1 MIQAL
6 VDNPAGACPDAA
18 DAKPAPTRSDAR
30 PASRRPRRR
39 RAERDANP
47 RRCLRHLPRLT
58 AEADP
63 GDLDVTDDGDA
74 IDARIAAML
83 PPQLLQPSEIIILLL
98 KPSPLFIILSCA
110 GFLIGVLAVASIGL
124 LLINAGHAIGI
135 DRRELITAAVAVCFL
150 RLCWQFLEW
159 LSRVYVLT
167 DLRVIR
173 VQGVLRVQVFET
185 PLKRVQHTHTLF
197 SIRERL
203 FNLGTIGFATAGT
216 GHVEAAWQMVARPL
230 EVHRIVVQT
239 LNRYR

>member
-1 MIQAL
+1 MIQTL
-6 VDNPAGACPDAA
+6 IDNPAHACAPA
-18 DAKPAPTRSDAR
+18 DANPATQSDAP
-30 PASRRPRRR
+30 PASPRPRRR
-39 RAERDANP
+39 RAKRDESSP
-47 RRCLRHLPRLT
+47 RRPHRLT
-58 AEADP
+58 RLAAEADP
-63 GDLDVTDDGDA
+63 GEVADDADA

-83 PPQLLQPSEIIILLL
+83 PAELLQPSEIIILLL

-110 GFLIGVLAVASIGL
+110 GFLIGVLALASLGL

-135 DRRELITAAVAVCFL
+135 ERRELILAAMAVCFL

-185 PLKRVQHTHTLF
+185 PLKKVQHTHTLF

-203 FNLGTIGFATAGT
+203 FNLGTISFATAGT
-216 GHVEAAWQMVARPL
+216 GFVEAAWQMVARPL